1 MQSLFYYNIILLGG
15 VIVSLKNRVRIGS
28 AIDKK
33 LYEEIKMV
41 SKKTRIPISKLLDE
55 AIEDLVKKYK
65 NFSNSSPT

>member
-41 SKKTRIPISKLLDE
+41 SEKTRIPISKLLDE

>member
-1 MQSLFYYNIILLGG
+1 LQSLFYYNIILLGG

-41 SKKTRIPISKLLDE
+41 SEKTRIPISKLLDE